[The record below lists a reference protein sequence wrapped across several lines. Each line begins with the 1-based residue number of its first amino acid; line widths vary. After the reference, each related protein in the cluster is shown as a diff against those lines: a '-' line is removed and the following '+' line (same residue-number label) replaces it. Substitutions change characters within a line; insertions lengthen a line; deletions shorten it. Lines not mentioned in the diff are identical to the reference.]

1 MRIYLVGHKGWIGQ
15 MVSEYCKDNDIE
27 VISSDHRG
35 ESKELLE
42 DILTK
47 NVSHVFCC
55 LGRTHGT
62 LNGKTYTTIDYLQNQ
77 ETLRENI
84 NDNLYVPLRLGMF
97 CEKNGIHFTYLGTGC
112 IYSYEDEKEDRVKK
126 IFTEESIPNFF
137 GSNYSIVKGFTNML
151 INNVKCLHLRIRMP
165 ITSEKN
171 PRNFITKITSYEKIC
186 SIPNS
191 MSVLDE
197 LIPVAIHMMKENIVG
212 TVNLTN
218 PGVISH
224 NEILEMYRDIVDPL
238 FVWKNFTL
246 EEQDK
251 VLLSKRS
258 NNHLDT
264 LLLEMIYTDL
274 RNKYPDLILNKIDVA
289 IKNCLEKYKI

>member
-1 MRIYLVGHKGWIGQ
+1 MRVYLVGHKGWIGQ
-15 MVSEYCKDNDIE
+15 MIAEQCKNFGIE
-27 VISSDHRG
+27 VVTTDFRG
-35 ESKELLE
+35 ESKELLD
-42 DILTK
+42 DILTQK
-47 NVSHVFCC
+47 PTHVFCC
-55 LGRTHGT
+55 LGRTHGI
-62 LNGKTYTTIDYLQNQ
+62 LNGKTYTTIDYLQNP

-84 NDNLYVPLRLGMF
+84 NDNLFVPLRLGMF
-97 CEKNGIHFTYLGTGC
+97 CENNGFHFTYLGTGC
-112 IYSYEDEKEDRVKK
+112 IYSYQDEKKVFDEGD
-126 IFTEESIPNFF
+126 IPNFF

-151 INNVKCLHLRIRMP
+151 MDNVKCLHLRIRMP

-197 LIPVAIHMMKENIVG
+197 LIPVAIHMMKENVVG

-224 NEILEMYRDIVDPL
+224 NEILEMYRDIVDPK
-238 FVWKNFTL
+238 FTWKNFTL
-246 EEQDK
+246 EEQDQ

-264 LLLEMIYTDL
+264 LLLETIYTDL
-274 RNKYPDLILNKIDVA
+274 VSKYPYLVLNKIDVA
-289 IKNCLEKYKI
+289 VKNCLKNYKI